1 MKNRTSKK
9 QAALRVLS
17 FILAAVIT
25 LNLSSTSSFFIV
37 NAEGIEEEIESD
49 TELVY
54 SDNICFD
61 LPDSAELEEMY
72 IGQLF
77 YGGEASFYKDNGRDQ
92 LTGDSLKLYDYL
104 RDKIESIA
112 NGDTT
117 DTVVSYKFPTPYNS
131 AEEFKEDFSTIVDA
145 LLFDL
150 PHTFYWY
157 DKTKGTGMQIY
168 GNPVTGEVSRC
179 DLLFSV
185 SENYADTSGV
195 VEGFFVKTDPQKI
208 NAAKNAVANAQAIVN
223 ECSGL
228 SDYEKIQEFKKR
240 ICNLT
245 EYNHDAAD
253 NEFTPYGDPW
263 QIVYV
268 FDGDPTTNVV
278 CEGYSK
284 AFQYLCDLS
293 GIDCYTVTGEMS
305 GGTGAGGHM
314 WNIVM
319 LRGQSYLVDITNCD
333 DGSAGAPDK
342 LLLKGAAASDENGCI
357 FTNTSPNLT
366 YTYDRESQIYPGA
379 ILKVSTVDYS
389 PDNEDL
395 PHDNHR
401 ICVHTSSCPDDT
413 HENIEWKPWEG
424 TNSMPLTA
432 GSYYLTADVTLN
444 ESWVLPSGS
453 TNLCLYGHTIT
464 FDDTVVN
471 SPQGIISIKNSDDT
485 LSICDCTGG
494 GKITG
499 GTADQG
505 GAIYNNG
512 TLNLYSGELSGNT
525 AADDGGAVY
534 SSGTFNMYGG
544 TITANTTSTNGCGAV
559 YIASG
564 STFRIYGGEIKG
576 NTSGSGV
583 HIDDSSCNVTVGEA
597 PVIKDNGDS
606 ANPVNLYLP
615 ESAAVIID
623 PDHPLRAAAYIGIT
637 TEETPADGSPVT
649 ISTGNADNYN
659 RCFRSDREDYQL
671 IGSSGTIQLAVKTAP
686 APHSHTLCIG
696 NGNTCPDHIHGTHTE
711 ISWTPWD
718 KTDSLPTTAGS
729 YYLTDDVTL
738 SAAWEVPGSETSLCL
753 NGYTI
758 TVDSTVINDTAPLEN
773 GLIYIKDDTVAFNL
787 CDCTGE
793 GIITGGVSKVG
804 GAVYNSGTF
813 NMFSGKISGNKS
825 SGNGGGVYTDREFF
839 MYGGEISENVTD
851 DHGGGVYARGTFTMY
866 GGNIIKNAAD
876 KQRGGGVYIY
886 YGAKFFMYGG
896 RINNN
901 SARNE
906 GGGLCSYGTVNMY
919 DGEIN
924 ENRVSVVDGGI
935 YNHGTFNMHGGEIS
949 KNTAAGHAGV
959 CNPGTFN
966 MYGGKINENKATSDY
981 AGGVCNLSG
990 GSTFNM
996 YGGEISGNS
1005 ACGDGGGMYNST
1017 TTSIF
1022 NMLGGTISGNT
1033 SGGRGGGVFALHSSN
1048 TVGGT
1053 IVIKDNFG
1061 AGDREDDLYLL
1072 DGTIIKINSDK
1083 PLEKG
1088 SNVGIRTHNEP
1099 DYGNKIRFT
1108 NDTEGE
1114 YIDYF
1119 HSSLP
1124 EVSIEY
1130 REGAFWVR
1138 MPPHAHALCVDG
1150 DCPYNINGEHQEL
1163 EWERWTNTSAL
1174 PTDEGNYF
1182 LTADVALTESWK
1194 PVDGVNLCLNGF
1206 IISLNKP
1213 DSPIIEIEEDVTF
1226 NLCNCSKTGGGI
1238 NGAVNVVV
1246 SGNNIKERG
1255 TSCIINH
1262 GTFGMYGGT
1271 IHNNKAS
1278 SAEGGGVFND
1288 ATFKMY
1294 GGSITGNI
1302 AGKGSG
1308 VYNKGEKLV
1317 LGGKAVINLCN
1328 PDNLYMCDNTFLSI
1342 DSSHPLKGNS
1352 YISVTTQTEPHD
1364 QAIILSTEN
1373 DADYSDF
1380 FRSDKAGYE
1389 IITNRDNK
1397 LQLMSPHPH
1406 TTEFVP
1412 TVQPKCEECGY
1423 EEHYRCTACGKLF
1436 NDEGGNSRILR
1447 LSEIEIEPTGHSWGE
1462 WKSDDEGHWKSCEN
1476 LCGLVRL
1483 KEPHIWDEGVVTLPP
1498 TDQTDGA
1505 KIYTCQLCNHT
1516 KTEVLP
1522 KTGADQPE
1530 PEPTPAPNPADDY
1543 YVVVYGRIFK
1553 SGISPDY
1560 DCKILD
1566 EITDLSDNLLRP
1578 EEIALVANGSVI
1590 ELRLTIDKIDE
1601 ISAADTELIKKSI
1614 NDYSLCQNLDIN
1626 LYKIIDGESTKITKT
1641 NSPIAV
1647 EIKLPDELIKENRE
1661 YALLRVHDGENQIIP
1676 DIDKFDETV
1685 TFLSD
1690 RFSFYA
1696 LIYKDKEVE
1705 VNPDPPMQ
1713 TGVNDNIAIFMSI
1726 GVTALAVFTAL
1737 TAMGSGIGAMS
1748 EVSKDRMY
1756 YKLIRWGRKGGR
1768 VRRVTALALIFLLL
1782 TYYYGIGM
1790 HQYEA
1795 TDLTAE

>member
-37 NAEGIEEEIESD
+37 NAEGIEEETRSD

-77 YGGEASFYKDNGRDQ
+77 YGGEASVYKDNGRDQ

-104 RDKIESIA
+104 REKIESIA

-157 DKTKGTGMQIY
+157 DKTRGTGMQIY

-195 VEGFFVKTDPQKI
+195 VEGYCVKTDPQKI

-253 NEFTPYGDPW
+253 NESTPYGDPW

-268 FDGDPTTNVV
+268 FDGDPATNVV

-342 LLLKGAAASDENGCI
+342 LLLKGAATSDENGCI

-505 GAIYNNG
+505 GAIYNKG

-525 AADDGGAVY
+525 AANDGGAVY

-544 TITANTTSTNGCGAV
+544 TITANTTNTNGCGAV

-564 STFRIYGGEIKG
+564 STFKMYGGEIKG
-576 NTSGSGV
+576 NTSDSGV
-583 HIDDSSCNVTVGEA
+583 YIGDSSCNVTVGEA

-615 ESAAVIID
+615 KSAAVIID
-623 PDHPLRAAAYIGIT
+623 PNHPLRTAAYIGIT
-637 TEETPADGSPVT
+637 TEETPTDGNPVT

-711 ISWTPWD
+711 ISWTPWEFND
-718 KTDSLPTTAGS
+718 RLPTTAGN

-825 SGNGGGVYTDREFF
+825 SGNGGGVFT
-839 MYGGEISENVTD
+839 T
-851 DHGGGVYARGTFTMY
+851 GTFTMY
-866 GGNIIKNAAD
+866 GGKISGNSSSN
-876 KQRGGGVYIY
+876 GGGASVRGIFNMYSGEISENKASGVGGGLDVTGGGTINVYDGKIK
-886 YGAKFFMYGG
+886 GNTSSIGG
-896 RINNN
+896 GIRGTDGDVNISGGKVMDNY
-901 SARNE
+901 ARGH
-906 GGGLCSYGTVNMY
+906 GGGLCILEGYHFKMT
-919 DGEIN
+919 
-924 ENRVSVVDGGI
+924 
-935 YNHGTFNMHGGEIS
+935 
-949 KNTAAGHAGV
+949 
-959 CNPGTFN
+959 
-966 MYGGKINENKATSDY
+966 
-981 AGGVCNLSG
+981 
-990 GSTFNM
+990 
-996 YGGEISGNS
+996 GGEISGNS
-1005 ACGDGGGMYNST
+1005 SPGP
-1017 TTSIF
+1017 
-1022 NMLGGTISGNT
+1022 
-1033 SGGRGGGVFALHSSN
+1033 GGGVHMHTSN
-1048 TVGGT
+1048 ITIGGT
-1053 IVIKDNFG
+1053 AVIKNNRGSGG
-1061 AGDREDDLYLL
+1061 AYGSANLVPDDLFLN
-1072 DGTIIKINSDK
+1072 GQSTITII
-1083 PLEKG
+1083 PFEKG
-1088 SNVGIRTHNEP
+1088 AHVGIRTHDDPNANEGSPVPFSKECDEDYSEFFESNYDGIVPKYRDGRMCLKMP
-1099 DYGNKIRFT
+1099 DHEHKVCVG
-1108 NDTEGE
+1108 
-1114 YIDYF
+1114 IDCPDID
-1119 HSSLP
+1119 HGSHETVEWTRWESADSLP
-1124 EVSIEY
+1124 VTAGY
-1130 REGAFWVR
+1130 
-1138 MPPHAHALCVDG
+1138 
-1150 DCPYNINGEHQEL
+1150 
-1163 EWERWTNTSAL
+1163 
-1174 PTDEGNYF
+1174 YF
-1182 LTADVALTESWK
+1182 LSSNVSLNETWE
-1194 PVDGVNLCLNGF
+1194 PVNGVNLCFNGHTVT
-1206 IISLNKP
+1206 LNKKE
-1213 DSPIIEIEEDVTF
+1213 SPVVSISEGAAL
-1226 NLCNCSKTGGGI
+1226 NLCDCKRTGGIDGYITVNFTVTNPDDGSTTTTTEHPDRETPAIVNKGTLTMYSGVIAKNKASTVNGGGI
-1238 NGAVNVVV
+1238 L
-1246 SGNNIKERG
+1246 
-1255 TSCIINH
+1255 
-1262 GTFGMYGGT
+1262 
-1271 IHNNKAS
+1271 
-1278 SAEGGGVFND
+1278 ND
-1288 ATFKMY
+1288 TNATFNMY
-1294 GGSITGNI
+1294 GGSITNNTAKIG
-1302 AGKGSG
+1302 GG
-1308 VYNKGEKLV
+1308 VYNLGTMNF
-1317 LGGKAVINLCN
+1317 LGGSITNNTAADLGGGIYESAGASLKLGGEVVINGN
-1328 PDNLYMCDNTFLSI
+1328 HSDNLYLCDNALISL
-1342 DSSHPLKGNS
+1342 DRLNPLKGNS

-1423 EEHYRCTACGKLF
+1423 EEHYRCTVCGKLF
-1436 NDEGGNSRILR
+1436 NDEGGNARILS
-1447 LSEIEIEPTGHSWGE
+1447 LSIIEIEPTGHSWGE
-1462 WKSDDEGHWKSCEN
+1462 WKSDDEGHWKTCEN

-1661 YALLRVHDGENQIIP
+1661 YALLRVHDGENQILP
-1676 DIDKFDETV
+1676 DIDKLDETV

-1690 RFSFYA
+1690 SFSFYA

-1713 TGVNDNIAIFMSI
+1713 TGVNDNIAIFMST

-1748 EVSKDRMY
+1748 EASKDRMY

>member
-37 NAEGIEEEIESD
+37 NAEGIEEETESD

-77 YGGEASFYKDNGRDQ
+77 YGGEISVYKDNGRDQ
-92 LTGDSLKLYDYL
+92 LTGDNLTLYDYL
-104 RDKIESIA
+104 REKIESIA

-131 AEEFKEDFSTIVDA
+131 AEEFKEDFSTIVGA

-157 DKTKGTGMQIY
+157 DKTVGTGMQMY
-168 GNPVTGEVSRC
+168 SKKDTGEIVQC
-179 DLLFSV
+179 KLLFSV
-185 SENYADTSGV
+185 SENYADKSGV
-195 VEGFFVKTDPQKI
+195 VEGYCVKTDPQKI

-253 NEFTPYGDPW
+253 NESTPYGDPW

-268 FDGDPTTNVV
+268 FDGDPATNVV

-432 GSYYLTADVTLN
+432 GSYYLTADVALN

-505 GAIYNNG
+505 GAIYNKG

-525 AADDGGAVY
+525 AANDGGAVY

-544 TITANTTSTNGCGAV
+544 TITANTTNTAGCGAV

-564 STFRIYGGEIKG
+564 STFRMYGGEIKK
-576 NTSGSGV
+576 NTSDCGV
-583 HIDDSSCNVTVGEA
+583 YIGFSSCNVTVGEA

-623 PDHPLRAAAYIGIT
+623 PDHPLRTAAYIGIT
-637 TEETPADGSPVT
+637 TEETPTDGNPVT

-711 ISWTPWD
+711 ISWTPWGFND
-718 KTDSLPTTAGS
+718 RLPTTAGN

-825 SGNGGGVYTDREFF
+825 SGNGGGVFT
-839 MYGGEISENVTD
+839 T
-851 DHGGGVYARGTFTMY
+851 GTFTMY
-866 GGNIIKNAAD
+866 GGKISGNSSSN
-876 KQRGGGVYIY
+876 GGGASVRGIFNMYSGEISENEASGAGGGLDVTGGGTINVYDGEVKGNTALI
-886 YGAKFFMYGG
+886 GG
-896 RINNN
+896 GIRGTDGDVNISGGKVMDNY
-901 SARNE
+901 ARGH
-906 GGGLCSYGTVNMY
+906 GGGLCILEGYHFKMT
-919 DGEIN
+919 
-924 ENRVSVVDGGI
+924 
-935 YNHGTFNMHGGEIS
+935 
-949 KNTAAGHAGV
+949 
-959 CNPGTFN
+959 
-966 MYGGKINENKATSDY
+966 
-981 AGGVCNLSG
+981 
-990 GSTFNM
+990 
-996 YGGEISGNS
+996 GGEISGNS
-1005 ACGDGGGMYNST
+1005 SPGP
-1017 TTSIF
+1017 
-1022 NMLGGTISGNT
+1022 
-1033 SGGRGGGVFALHSSN
+1033 GGGVHMHSSN
-1048 TVGGT
+1048 ITIGGT
-1053 IVIKDNFG
+1053 AVIKNNSGSRGSDGNLVP
-1061 AGDREDDLYLL
+1061 DDLYLNMQSTI
-1072 DGTIIKINSDK
+1072 TII
-1083 PLEKG
+1083 PFEKG
-1088 SNVGIRTHNEP
+1088 AHIGIRTHDDPNANEGSPVPFSKECDEDYSEFFESNYDGIVPKYRDGRMCLKMP
-1099 DYGNKIRFT
+1099 DHEHKVCVGIDCHDIDHGSHETVEWTRWESADSLPVTAGYYFLSRDVVL
-1108 NDTEGE
+1108 NDT
-1114 YIDYF
+1114 
-1119 HSSLP
+1119 
-1124 EVSIEY
+1124 
-1130 REGAFWVR
+1130 
-1138 MPPHAHALCVDG
+1138 
-1150 DCPYNINGEHQEL
+1150 
-1163 EWERWTNTSAL
+1163 WEPA
-1174 PTDEGNYF
+1174 
-1182 LTADVALTESWK
+1182 
-1194 PVDGVNLCLNGF
+1194 DGVYLCLNGNT
-1206 IISLNKP
+1206 ITLNKVG
-1213 DSPIIEIEEDVTF
+1213 SPIIRIPEGVTF
-1226 NLCNCSKTGGGI
+1226 NLCNCRHTGHLGGI
-1238 NGAVNVVV
+1238 NGLITVTVTNPDDGTTATENP
-1246 SGNNIKERG
+1246 ERG
-1255 TSCIINH
+1255 EPCIENH
-1262 GTFGMYGGT
+1262 GVFTMYGGK
-1271 IHNNKAS
+1271 IYSNAAIAAN
-1278 SAEGGGVFND
+1278 GGGVFND
-1288 ATFKMY
+1288 TSGIFNMYEGEIRDNTAQKGGGVYNLGTFNLI
-1294 GGSITGNI
+1294 GGELANNTST
-1302 AGKGSG
+1302 AAKGSG
-1308 VYNKGEKLV
+1308 IYEAENASLK
-1317 LGGKAVINLCN
+1317 LGGNVILKSNNANLHAN
-1328 PDNLYMCDNTFLSI
+1328 NLYLCSNALITLDRSFPLTEGTYPNNT
-1342 DSSHPLKGNS
+1342 
-1352 YISVTTQTEPHD
+1352 YIGIVTETEPHD
-1364 QAIILSTEN
+1364 EVIIFSTEN

-1380 FRSDKAGYE
+1380 FHSDIYADCE
-1389 IITNRDNK
+1389 IITNVDK
-1397 LQLMSPHPH
+1397 ELQFMKKHPH

-1412 TVQPKCEECGY
+1412 TAQPKCEECGY
-1423 EEHYRCTACGKLF
+1423 EEHYRCTVCGKLF
-1436 NDEGGNSRILR
+1436 NDEGGNSRILS

-1462 WKSDDEGHWKSCEN
+1462 WEADDDGHWKSCEN

-1483 KEPHIWDEGVVTLPP
+1483 KEPHIWDEGVVTLQP
-1498 TDQTDGA
+1498 TEQTDGA
-1505 KIYTCQLCNHT
+1505 KIYTCQLCQHT

-1647 EIKLPDELIKENRE
+1647 EIKLPDELVKENRE
-1661 YALLRVHDGENQIIP
+1661 YALLRVHDGENQILP
-1676 DIDKFDETV
+1676 DIDKIDETV

-1713 TGVNDNIAIFMSI
+1713 TGVNDNIAIFMST

>member
-9 QAALRVLS
+9 QAALRALS

-37 NAEGIEEEIESD
+37 NAEGIEEETRSD

-77 YGGEASFYKDNGRDQ
+77 YGGEASVYKDNGRDQ
-92 LTGDSLKLYDYL
+92 LTGDSLALYDYL
-104 RDKIESIA
+104 RDKIEKIA

-157 DKTKGTGMQIY
+157 DKTRGTGMQIY

-195 VEGFFVKTDPQKI
+195 VEGYCVKTDPQKI

-253 NEFTPYGDPW
+253 NESTPYGDPW

-505 GAIYNNG
+505 GAIYNKG

-525 AADDGGAVY
+525 AANDGGAVY

-544 TITANTTSTNGCGAV
+544 TITANATNTTNTAGCGAV

-564 STFRIYGGEIKG
+564 STFRMYGGEIKG
-576 NTSGSGV
+576 NTSDSGV
-583 HIDDSSCNVTVGEA
+583 YIGDSSCNVTVGEA

-615 ESAAVIID
+615 KSAAVIID
-623 PDHPLRAAAYIGIT
+623 PDHPLRTAAYIGIT
-637 TEETPADGSPVT
+637 TEETPTDGSPVT

-711 ISWTPWD
+711 ISWTPWGFND
-718 KTDSLPTTAGS
+718 RLPTTAGN

-825 SGNGGGVYTDREFF
+825 SGNGGGVFT
-839 MYGGEISENVTD
+839 T
-851 DHGGGVYARGTFTMY
+851 GTFTMY
-866 GGNIIKNAAD
+866 GGKISGNSSSN
-876 KQRGGGVYIY
+876 GGGASVRGIFNMYSGEISENEASGAGGGLDVTGGGTINVYDGEVKGNTALI
-886 YGAKFFMYGG
+886 GG
-896 RINNN
+896 GIRGTDGDVNISGGKVMDNY
-901 SARNE
+901 ARGH
-906 GGGLCSYGTVNMY
+906 GGGLCILEGYHFKMT
-919 DGEIN
+919 
-924 ENRVSVVDGGI
+924 
-935 YNHGTFNMHGGEIS
+935 
-949 KNTAAGHAGV
+949 
-959 CNPGTFN
+959 
-966 MYGGKINENKATSDY
+966 
-981 AGGVCNLSG
+981 
-990 GSTFNM
+990 
-996 YGGEISGNS
+996 GGEISGNS
-1005 ACGDGGGMYNST
+1005 SPGP
-1017 TTSIF
+1017 
-1022 NMLGGTISGNT
+1022 
-1033 SGGRGGGVFALHSSN
+1033 GGGVHMHSSN
-1048 TVGGT
+1048 ITIGGT
-1053 IVIKDNFG
+1053 AVIKNNSGSRGSDGNLVP
-1061 AGDREDDLYLL
+1061 DDLYLNMQSTI
-1072 DGTIIKINSDK
+1072 TII
-1083 PLEKG
+1083 PFEKG
-1088 SNVGIRTHNEP
+1088 AHIGIRTHDDPNANEGSPVPFSKECDEDYSEFFESNYDGIVPKYRDGRMCLKMP
-1099 DYGNKIRFT
+1099 DHEHKVCVGIDCHDSDHGSHETVEWTRWEST
-1108 NDTEGE
+1108 N
-1114 YIDYF
+1114 
-1119 HSSLP
+1119 SLP
-1124 EVSIEY
+1124 VTAGY
-1130 REGAFWVR
+1130 
-1138 MPPHAHALCVDG
+1138 
-1150 DCPYNINGEHQEL
+1150 
-1163 EWERWTNTSAL
+1163 
-1174 PTDEGNYF
+1174 YF
-1182 LTADVALTESWK
+1182 LSSNVSLNETWE
-1194 PVDGVNLCLNGF
+1194 PVNGVNLCFNGHTVT
-1206 IISLNKP
+1206 LNKKE
-1213 DSPIIEIEEDVTF
+1213 SPVVSISEGAAL
-1226 NLCNCSKTGGGI
+1226 NLCNCKRTGGIDGYITVNVTVTNPDDGSTTTTTEHPDRETPAIVNKGTLTMYSGVIAKNKASTVNGGGI
-1238 NGAVNVVV
+1238 L
-1246 SGNNIKERG
+1246 
-1255 TSCIINH
+1255 
-1262 GTFGMYGGT
+1262 
-1271 IHNNKAS
+1271 
-1278 SAEGGGVFND
+1278 ND
-1288 ATFKMY
+1288 TNATFNMY
-1294 GGSITGNI
+1294 GGSITNNTAKIG
-1302 AGKGSG
+1302 GG
-1308 VYNKGEKLV
+1308 VYNLGTMNF
-1317 LGGKAVINLCN
+1317 LGGSITSNTAEDFGGGIYESAGASLKLGGEVVINGN
-1328 PDNLYMCDNTFLSI
+1328 HSDNLYLCDNALISL
-1342 DSSHPLKGNS
+1342 DRLNPLKGNS

-1364 QAIILSTEN
+1364 QAIIFSTEN

-1423 EEHYRCTACGKLF
+1423 DEHYRCTVCGKLF
-1436 NDEGGNSRILR
+1436 NDEGGNSRILS

-1601 ISAADTELIKKSI
+1601 ISATDTELIKKSI
-1614 NDYSLCQNLDIN
+1614 NDYSLCQNLDVN

-1647 EIKLPDELIKENRE
+1647 EIKLPDELVKENRE
-1661 YALLRVHDGENQIIP
+1661 YALLRVHDGENQILP
-1676 DIDKFDETV
+1676 DIDKLDETV

-1690 RFSFYA
+1690 SFSFYA

-1713 TGVNDNIAIFMSI
+1713 TGGNDNIAIFMST
-1726 GVTALAVFTAL
+1726 GVTALAVFTVL